1 MQNSPQAPTPAASS
15 LAPDPLRR
23 IVRSRVPDRFAGMR
37 LADYL
42 AARFTYLTP
51 ERWRELVAAGA
62 VRISG
67 LKVRPSRR
75 LDGGEFVEF
84 DPPPG
89 RDEPPV
95 RTDYEVLMETEDF
108 LAVCKPPGLPVH
120 PGGIFFRNTLV
131 MLMRERYGIVYP
143 VNRLDRETSGITL
156 LARSSAAA
164 RALANLF
171 CLHRVEKQY
180 TALVH
185 GVFPGSLTAE
195 GVLSADPASRI
206 RKKQRFTP
214 APPSGDSHFCRTR
227 FELLLTDGR
236 LSAVKCL
243 PATGRLHQIRATLYA
258 LGFPLA
264 GDKLYGLDE
273 TMFLR
278 HAEGTLTEEDKV
290 KLILPHQALHAGVLR
305 FVSPFTK
312 EEIRLEVPPPRDM
325 QEILRRMAG
334 KKI

>member
-1 MQNSPQAPTPAASS
+1 MRNSQQAPTPAASS
-15 LAPDPLRR
+15 HEADTLRR
-23 IVRSRVPDRFAGMR
+23 IVRSRVPDHFAGAR

-51 ERWRELVAAGA
+51 EKWRELVAAGA

-75 LDGGEFVEF
+75 LDGGETVEF

-131 MLMRERYGIVYP
+131 MLMRERYGILHP
-143 VNRLDRETSGITL
+143 VNRLDRETSGLTL
-156 LARSSAAA
+156 LARSPSAA
-164 RALANLF
+164 RALADLF
-171 CLHRVEKQY
+171 RLHKVEKQY

-185 GVFPGSLTAE
+185 GVFPGTLTAE
-195 GVLSADPASRI
+195 GMLSADPESRI
-206 RKKQRFTP
+206 RKKQKFTP

-227 FELLLTDGR
+227 FELLATDGR

-243 PATGRLHQIRATLYA
+243 PETGRLHQIRATLYA

-278 HAEGTLTEEDKV
+278 HAEGTLTEEDRA
-290 KLILPHQALHAGVLR
+290 KLILPHQALHAGVLC

-312 EEIRLEVPPPRDM
+312 KEIRLEVPEPDGMRDL
-325 QEILRRMAG
+325 IRRMDG
-334 KKI
+334 KKT